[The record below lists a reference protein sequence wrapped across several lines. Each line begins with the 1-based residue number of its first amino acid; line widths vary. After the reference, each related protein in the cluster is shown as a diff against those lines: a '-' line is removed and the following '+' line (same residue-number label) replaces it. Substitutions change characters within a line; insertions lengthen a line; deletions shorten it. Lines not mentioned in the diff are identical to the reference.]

1 MKTKRIF
8 SLMGATLLAL
18 GPTVLAAGHGG
29 GGGFGGGGFA
39 GGGHFGG
46 GGGFGGGRPGGGA
59 FHSSARGF
67 GGGRPAYFYS
77 RGMHFAQPST
87 GQFRSAGHMVRS
99 SGRTNRGIT
108 NSPTHSAQPSQR
120 ATLNGRTDHISERHS
135 AANWHSDWDRRHSH
149 FFHNRFFVFDDG
161 FWFGLDPGFFPW
173 DYYPYYAY
181 DYYPYDYYPG
191 YYADVEPYYYDE
203 GVYAS
208 AGSDGQRRPDR
219 SNPKGLLQWSDRW
232 DLWPGDA
239 RCRGKISNRTAPNRH
254 RESIARHNAVAW
266 ITAAE
271 REVNG
276 NIKKE

>member
-18 GPTVLAAGHGG
+18 GPTVFAAGHGG
-29 GGGFGGGGFA
+29 GGGFG
-39 GGGHFGG
+39 GG

-120 ATLNGRTDHISERHS
+120 ATLNGRTDHI
-135 AANWHSDWDRRHSH
+135 
-149 FFHNRFFVFDDG
+149 
-161 FWFGLDPGFFPW
+161 
-173 DYYPYYAY
+173 
-181 DYYPYDYYPG
+181 
-191 YYADVEPYYYDE
+191 
-203 GVYAS
+203 
-208 AGSDGQRRPDR
+208 
-219 SNPKGLLQWSDRW
+219 
-232 DLWPGDA
+232 
-239 RCRGKISNRTAPNRH
+239 
-254 RESIARHNAVAW
+254 
-266 ITAAE
+266 
-271 REVNG
+271 
-276 NIKKE
+276 